1 MQERATV
8 RLANAIGYP
17 DPVSGD
23 APLAVFNV
31 DGEEITAEES
41 GGRLLLRATLAPFG
55 DDPGR
60 AATLAGYAAGRILRE
75 EATLA
80 YDPQEDAIILWHA
93 APVNLPHLALRTFF
107 EQFTASWDW
116 WRARVAEFD
125 APEPSFPE
133 VVIRP

>member
-17 DPVSGD
+17 DPLPGD
-23 APLAVFNV
+23 PSRAVLVV
-31 DGEEITAEES
+31 DGEEIVAEES

-80 YDPQEDAIILWHA
+80 YDPQEDSLILWQA
-93 APVNLPHLALRTFF
+93 ASANLPRLALRDFF
-107 EQFTASWDW
+107 QQFTASWDW

-125 APEPSFPE
+125 APKPSFPE

>member
-1 MQERATV
+1 MLERATV

-17 DPVSGD
+17 DPLPED
-23 APLAVFNV
+23 ATRAVFQV
-31 DGEEITAEES
+31 DGEEMAVEES

-60 AATLAGYAAGRILRE
+60 AAALAGYAAGRILRE

-80 YDPQEDAIILWHA
+80 YDPQDDAIILWQA
-93 APVNLPHLALRTFF
+93 APANLPRLALRTFF

-116 WRARVAEFD
+116 WRARVAEFEN
-125 APEPSFPE
+125 PEPSFPE